1 MVRIEQDRS
10 RVLAGIKRNADVVG
24 STMGPWGMNVT
35 VDFGTGMATFKDGVS
50 VSKLMAFDDVWEN
63 LGSALVS
70 AACRRT
76 VEEAGDG
83 TTATAVLTA
92 AFCQIPESGF
102 AVEQKIRKAVDRA
115 LEMIHEMSVPVVAQD
130 GTIDGTLLRSVA
142 TISANGREDLGE
154 MIGGMAE
161 RLGVY
166 GQISVEEG
174 TKLEAEVLNGY
185 SYPGKVLAH
194 QFNNKPGR
202 LEVEECMV
210 VLINEE
216 VDALNKIA
224 PVLKSYNS
232 LDKKMPLVIVVG
244 GMSGQALSTLAGNID
259 RFRAGQSPNEIY
271 VVSAPSFGEERHQMM
286 EDLSA
291 IAKCPVFNH
300 MRGMELSRFGRK
312 DFGKVDRVK
321 VTGSRVFIFGDVP
334 TPHIEELKEIP
345 GSDKRLA
352 MLTGGIGVIRVGG
365 ATEMEVANDRELVED
380 AVRAVYSAMDG
391 GVVPGCGRCLELVAH
406 EFIKDKNL
414 DFMAKALMAPAN
426 RIWENKGEKY
436 LGSGRDDQWI
446 IYPPRTDMPM
456 NLWDYGIVDP
466 AKVVSSAVKNAASA
480 AIQFLTTNNFLSY
493 R

>member
-1 MVRIEQDRS
+1 MVRIETDRGK
-10 RVLAGIKRNADVVG
+10 VLAGVMRNADVVG

-35 VDFGTGMATFKDGVS
+35 VDFGQGMATFKDGVS

-92 AFCQIPESGF
+92 ALCQIPEYGF
-102 AVEQKIRKAVDRA
+102 EVEQKIRRAVDRA
-115 LEMIHEMSVPVVAQD
+115 LEVIRDMSVPVVTHEND
-130 GTIDGTLLRSVA
+130 IDGALLRSVA

-161 RLGVY
+161 RLGLY

-174 TKLEAEVLNGY
+174 VKLEAEVLNGY

-202 LEVEECMV
+202 LEVEDCMV

-216 VDALNKIA
+216 IDALNKIA
-224 PVLKSYNS
+224 PVLKAYNS
-232 LDKKMPLVIVVG
+232 MEKKPPLVVIVG

-259 RFRAGQSPNEIY
+259 RFRGGQSPNEIY
-271 VVSAPSFGEERHQMM
+271 VVSAPAFGEERHQMM

-291 IAKCPVFNH
+291 IAGCPVFNH
-300 MRGMELSRFGRK
+300 MRGMELGRFGRK
-312 DFGKVDRVK
+312 DFGHVERVK
-321 VTGSRVFIFGDVP
+321 VTGSRVFVFGEAP
-334 TPHIEELKEIP
+334 QEHIDRLKEIP

-391 GVVPGCGRCLELVAH
+391 GVVPGCGRCLELVAY
-406 EFIKDKNL
+406 EIMKEYP
-414 DFMAKALMAPAN
+414 FMSKALLAPAE
-426 RIWENKGEKY
+426 RIWANKGQKY
-436 LGSGRDDQWI
+436 VGSGTQHQWV
-446 IYPPRTDMPM
+446 IYPPGDTGELD
-456 NLWDYGIVDP
+456 LWKSGVVDP
-466 AKVVSSAVKNAASA
+466 AKVVSSALKNAASA
-480 AIQFLTTNNFLSY
+480 AIQYLTTNNFLSY